1 MEEGGTRGGSEVEGR
16 GVVVGG
22 GGRGE
27 VVVGGGG
34 RGDVMEEGGREGNGR
49 EGEREGGGRRRERV
63 RKWREEGERMVAVG
77 VEEGGGD
84 GGEVW

>member
-1 MEEGGTRGGSEVEGR
+1 MSFEEGGTRGGSEVAGR

-34 RGDVMEEGGREGNGR
+34 RGGVMEEGEAVKNGR
-49 EGEREGGGRRRERV
+49 EGEREMVVEEREGECTEMGRGEREGGGR
-63 RKWREEGERMVAVG
+63 G
-77 VEEGGGD
+77 
-84 GGEVW
+84 